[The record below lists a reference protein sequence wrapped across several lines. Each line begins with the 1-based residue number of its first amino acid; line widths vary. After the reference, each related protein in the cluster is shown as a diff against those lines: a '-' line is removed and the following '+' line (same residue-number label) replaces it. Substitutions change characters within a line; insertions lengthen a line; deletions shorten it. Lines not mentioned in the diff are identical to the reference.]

1 MTFYCSFNLIIVK
14 TKKKKKIENE
24 KETMKTESNIKRS
37 RAFHDQE
44 KKLKYDIFYEKE
56 ETKHD

>member
-1 MTFYCSFNLIIVK
+1 
-14 TKKKKKIENE
+14 
-24 KETMKTESNIKRS
+24 MKNESNMKSS

-44 KKLKYDIFYEKE
+44 KKLQYDIFYEKE